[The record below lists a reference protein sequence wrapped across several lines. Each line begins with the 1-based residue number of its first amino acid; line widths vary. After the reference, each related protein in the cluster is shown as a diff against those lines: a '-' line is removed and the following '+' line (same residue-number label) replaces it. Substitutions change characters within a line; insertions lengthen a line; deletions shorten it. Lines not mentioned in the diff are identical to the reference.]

1 MFYLKMLNMF
11 VKIFYFLVKY
21 LLIMMYLWVFE
32 VFCYSFFGIFLL
44 DEFGSFIMI
53 LGIVS

>member
-21 LLIMMYLWVFE
+21 LLILMYLWVFE